1 MSTRSAQHSLH
12 AGTLS
17 RGPAVLAWTLQIALA
32 ALFAFSGAN
41 KLAGDPMMVQLFD
54 AIGWGHWFR
63 YFTGTIEV
71 AGAVGLLAPRLAPL
85 AAILLAGVMIGAV
98 ITHLLIGGSPAIPIA
113 LFVALS
119 GIAYLRRH
127 QLAFFRS

>member
-1 MSTRSAQHSLH
+1 
-12 AGTLS
+12 
-17 RGPAVLAWTLQIALA
+17 
-32 ALFAFSGAN
+32 
-41 KLAGDPMMVQLFD
+41 
-54 AIGWGHWFR
+54 
-63 YFTGTIEV
+63 
-71 AGAVGLLAPRLAPL
+71 
-85 AAILLAGVMIGAV
+85 MIGAV